1 MTGPLDGLRVVD
13 CSLGFAGPR
22 ATGLLADYGAD
33 VIWVEPPGGDLFRV
47 RAPAAASVF
56 NRGKR
61 SVILDVGQPD
71 QRERLDRLLDGADVC
86 VHTWPPGSAEAWGL
100 DPTTLRVR
108 FPTLVICT
116 ISAFGAGDPRDTVAF
131 HEALIHA
138 VVGTM
143 AEQPGFRDGPI
154 FEALPFAGIGASY
167 LAVIGILAALHRRWI
182 DGHGR
187 HVETSLCD
195 GALAYLSM
203 MWGQSDVTPAGKP
216 APGLHRLVARS
227 FLCSDGTY
235 LGVHTGAVG
244 AFGRLMALLG
254 LDDRIPSSADGL
266 DLGVPLTD
274 DQQRILETDL
284 PGIFAGA
291 SRETWERRL
300 RDIDVCAVE
309 HLAVTEVF
317 DQPQVIYN
325 RMVITVDDPVLG
337 PVEQVAPPAT
347 LTATPASVRGPAPA
361 PGRHGPDAAFAPSR
375 WSPPHRRE
383 TPDRGPLLAGVR
395 IVDLGAWFAGPY
407 SSRLLADLGA
417 DVVKVEPVAGDPL
430 RGMERP
436 FFSAQA
442 GKRAVAMDLK
452 DERLRPAIRALL
464 EDADVVHHN
473 LRPGAAERLG
483 VGYEQVRSLNADV
496 VYAYAPGWGST
507 GPDRL
512 RQSFAPMMSG
522 YVGVSFECAGQLNPP
537 LFSSGNEDPGN
548 GLLGATAML
557 LALLHRQRTG
567 EGQLVEHPQLNAT
580 MAHMAHAVRRV
591 DGAVVGAGLLD
602 PMQYGV
608 GPYERLYQTADGW
621 VCVVAYTDAERAAL
635 LGVAGVD
642 DGDDAVLDLRLAGA
656 LSSRKTSELIDELA
670 GARVPAVEPV
680 GLNRAS
686 LLTDP
691 DHQRIGRVAECRHP
705 EKGTVREI
713 GVLVRVS
720 DAAVVPHRLAP
731 ALGADTD
738 EILASLGY
746 GVSIIDELRRSG
758 VIR

>member
-33 VIWVEPPGGDLFRV
+33 VIWVEPPGGDLFRK

-61 SVILDVGQPD
+61 SVVLDVD
-71 QRERLDRLLDGADVC
+71 HLDDRDRLYRLLDAADVF
-86 VHTWPPGSAEAWGL
+86 VHSWPAGAAEVWGL
-100 DPTTLRVR
+100 DPMAVRVT
-108 FPTLVICT
+108 FPSLVSCA
-116 ISAFGAGDPRDTVAF
+116 ISSFGASDPRDIVPS

-167 LAVIGILAALHRRWI
+167 LAIIGILAALYRRGI

-216 APGLHRLVARS
+216 APGRHRLVARS

-266 DLGVPLTD
+266 DLGLPLSD
-274 DQQRILETDL
+274 DQQHILEHDL
-284 PGIFAGA
+284 PDIFAA
-291 SRETWERRL
+291 DSRERWERRL

-309 HLAVTEVF
+309 HLPVTAAF
-317 DQPQVIYN
+317 DQPQVIHN
-325 RMVITVDDPVLG
+325 RMVVTVDDPVLG
-337 PVEQVAPPAT
+337 AVEQVAPPAV
-347 LTATPASVRGPAPA
+347 LSATPASVRGPAPP
-361 PGRHGPDAAFAPSR
+361 PGHHGRDAGFSPSPWTPPD
-375 WSPPHRRE
+375 RRP
-383 TPDRGPLLAGVR
+383 TPDPGPLLADVR
-395 IVDLGAWFAGPY
+395 VVDLGAWFAGPY
-407 SSRLLADLGA
+407 SSRLVADMGA

-452 DERLRPAIRALL
+452 DERLQRAIRALL
-464 EDADVVHHN
+464 AGADVVHHN

-483 VGYEQVRSLNADV
+483 VGYEQVRALNPDV
-496 VYAYAPGWGST
+496 VYLYAPGWGSS

-548 GLLGATAML
+548 GLLGAVAML
-557 LALLHRQRTG
+557 LGLLHRQRRG
-567 EGQLVEHPQLNAT
+567 EGQVVEHPQLNAT

-591 DGAVVGAGLLD
+591 DGVVVGAGMLD

-608 GPYERLYQTADGW
+608 GPYERLYETADGW

-635 LGVAGVD
+635 RRVAGLD
-642 DGDDAVLDLRLAGA
+642 DAADAVLEMRLAAA
-656 LSSRKTSELIDELA
+656 LSERKIAEVILDLSRA
-670 GARVPAVEPV
+670 GVPAVEPV
-680 GLNRAS
+680 GLNRAA

-691 DHQRIGRVAECRHP
+691 DHRRIGRVAECRHP
-705 EKGTVREI
+705 EKGAVQEI

-731 ALGADTD
+731 DLGADTN

-746 GVSIIDELRRSG
+746 DLEAIDELRRSG